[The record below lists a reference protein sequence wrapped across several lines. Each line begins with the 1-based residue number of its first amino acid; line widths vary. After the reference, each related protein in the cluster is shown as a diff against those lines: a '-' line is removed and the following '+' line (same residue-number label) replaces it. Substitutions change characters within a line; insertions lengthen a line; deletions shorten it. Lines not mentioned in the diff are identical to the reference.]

1 MWNLKSL
8 WLKIFYFTKAFSDFS
23 AMLGKISIDIALGA
37 SCADQ
42 DAGWEY
48 DRSYD
53 HIYVQQYVEWHENK
67 NAYQ

>member
-1 MWNLKSL
+1 
-8 WLKIFYFTKAFSDFS
+8 
-23 AMLGKISIDIALGA
+23 MLGNISMDIALGA